1 MEGDSAKDDVATAK
15 QEVATA
21 EQKVA
26 TAKQEIATAKQEIAT
41 AKQEIATAEQKVT
54 TAEQKVATAVDD
66 EAKATAKKN
75 LEFALR
81 ARDSAQLALESAI
94 SNQILQ
100 EKILRQLLEQ
110 QLGDL
115 QSEKLC

>member
-41 AKQEIATAEQKVT
+41 AKQEIATAKQEI
-54 TAEQKVATAVDD
+54 AYAVDD

>member
-1 MEGDSAKDDVATAK
+1 MEGDSAKDDVATAKQKVATAEQKVATAEQKVATAK

-26 TAKQEIATAKQEIAT
+26 TA
-41 AKQEIATAEQKVT
+41 EQKVSD
-54 TAEQKVATAVDD
+54 AVDD
-66 EAKATAKKN
+66 EAKATAKRN

-94 SNQILQ
+94 SNQILR
-100 EKILRQLLEQ
+100 EKILHKLVEQ

-115 QSEKLC
+115 QSEIFC

>member
-41 AKQEIATAEQKVT
+41 AKQEIATAKQEI
-54 TAEQKVATAVDD
+54 ADAVDD

>member
-1 MEGDSAKDDVATAK
+1 MEGGSAKDDVATAK

-26 TAKQEIATAKQEIAT
+26 TAKQEIATAKQEIAD
-41 AKQEIATAEQKVT
+41 
-54 TAEQKVATAVDD
+54 AVDD

-81 ARDSAQLALESAI
+81 ARDSAQLALEGAI

-100 EKILRQLLEQ
+100 EKILHKLLEQ
-110 QLGDL
+110 QLGDF
-115 QSEKLC
+115 QSENFC

>member
-1 MEGDSAKDDVATAK
+1 MEGGSAKDDVATAK

-41 AKQEIATAEQKVT
+41 AKQEIAD
-54 TAEQKVATAVDD
+54 AVDD

-81 ARDSAQLALESAI
+81 ARDSAQLALEGAI

-100 EKILRQLLEQ
+100 EKILHKLLEQ
-110 QLGDL
+110 QLGDF
-115 QSEKLC
+115 QSENFC

>member
-41 AKQEIATAEQKVT
+41 AKQEIAD
-54 TAEQKVATAVDD
+54 AVDD

>member
-1 MEGDSAKDDVATAK
+1 MEGGSAKHDVATAK

-26 TAKQEIATAKQEIAT
+26 AAKQEV
-41 AKQEIATAEQKVT
+41 ATAEQKVAT
-54 TAEQKVATAVDD
+54 AEQKVATAEQKVATAVDD

-100 EKILRQLLEQ
+100 EKILHQLLEQ

>member
-26 TAKQEIATAKQEIAT
+26 TAEQKVATAKQEIAD
-41 AKQEIATAEQKVT
+41 
-54 TAEQKVATAVDD
+54 AVDD